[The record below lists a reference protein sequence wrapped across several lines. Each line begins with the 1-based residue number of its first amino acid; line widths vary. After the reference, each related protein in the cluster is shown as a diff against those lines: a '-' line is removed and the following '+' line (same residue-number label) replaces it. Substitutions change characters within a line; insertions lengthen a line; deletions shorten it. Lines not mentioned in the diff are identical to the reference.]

1 MPAIPDRS
9 AGLPRSG
16 IRAIMDA
23 AWAAQDPVIR
33 LEVGQPD
40 TAPPDHVLQAMAD
53 AIARHDTGYTPNA
66 GIPELRAAC
75 AEKLRRV
82 NGAARTPEQVLV
94 VAGSMQGLS
103 SVLLAIAE
111 PGGEVLIPDPGWP
124 NYAMACR
131 LVGITAVPY
140 PLVPE
145 DGYRPDLEA
154 MGRLM
159 GPRTLAVV
167 VNSPS
172 NPLGTVLGEADLAGI
187 HRLCRDHGAWLL
199 SDECYDEIVHD
210 GRAPSPAALDGAED
224 VVAVHSFSKTYA
236 MTGLRVGYVSGPTSI
251 IRTLTTMQEALIAC
265 VNGPAQRA
273 AVAAL
278 EGPQDFVADRAAVY
292 RRRRD
297 RAVAEAADVGLPHL
311 TPSGAFYLWLPVGD
325 VVGDD
330 GVRFCTELVGS
341 HGVAV
346 APGDTFGP
354 GGRGAV
360 RVSLAA
366 SEDDIVEGLR
376 RLAAAVL

>member
-1 MPAIPDRS
+1 MPTIPDRA

-23 AWAAQDPVIR
+23 AWAADHPVVR

-40 TAPPDHVLQAMAD
+40 AAPPAHVLEAMTA
-53 AIARHDTGYTPNA
+53 AIEARDTGYTPNA

-75 AEKLRRV
+75 SAKLDRV
-82 NGAARTPEQVLV
+82 NGIHRTPEEILV

-103 SVLLAIAE
+103 SVLLAVAR
-111 PGGEVLIPDPGWP
+111 PGGQVLIPDPGWP

-131 LVGITAVPY
+131 LVGLEAVRY
-140 PLVPE
+140 PLRP
-145 DGYRPDLEA
+145 DDDYRPDLDA
-154 MGRLM
+154 MSGLM
-159 GPRTLAVV
+159 GSDTVAVL

-172 NPLGTVLGEADLAGI
+172 NPLGTVIAADDLAVI
-187 HRLCRDHGAWLL
+187 HRLCRDNDAWLI

-210 GRAPSPAALDGAED
+210 GAAPSPGALAGADD
-224 VVAVHSFSKTYA
+224 VIAVHSFSKTYA
-236 MTGLRVGYVSGPTSI
+236 MTGLRVGYVSGPPAV
-251 IRTLTTMQEALIAC
+251 IRTMTVMQEALVAC

-278 EGPQDFVADRAAVY
+278 EGPQDFVADQGAIY

-297 RAVAEAADVGLPHL
+297 TAVATATELGLSHL
-311 TPSGAFYLWLPVGD
+311 RPTGAFYLWLPIGPA
-325 VVGDD
+325 VGDD
-330 GVRFCTELVGS
+330 GVAFCTRLVEE

-366 SEDDIVEGLR
+366 SEEQIVEGLT
-376 RLAAAVL
+376 RLSTAIA